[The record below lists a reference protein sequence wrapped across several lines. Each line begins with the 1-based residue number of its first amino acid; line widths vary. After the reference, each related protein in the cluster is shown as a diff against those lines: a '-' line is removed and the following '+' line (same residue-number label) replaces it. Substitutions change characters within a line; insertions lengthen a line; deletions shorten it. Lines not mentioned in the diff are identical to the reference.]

1 MKFIIDKFFHF
12 GDVFSGYYENIT
24 KRNANVDGYMCQVA
38 IIFLLMIV
46 KIIRVCVEYFYCDN
60 VSTVEPSYFA
70 VFIVISKPSVD
81 WCSIIINTYLL
92 LYGIKLVNYF
102 YSIRSFFNSSDFKIK
117 NRNDYS
123 FYGFLLFVLFSLFF
137 ININNLFYRY
147 SNEFDMSIR
156 LTIIDLDVIFYC
168 ICIPL
173 YLIAMSM
180 MLSNPI
186 TPKKKTETKTVT

>member
-1 MKFIIDKFFHF
+1 MKFIVDKFFHF

-81 WCSIIINTYLL
+81 WEAIIINTVLL
-92 LYGIKLVNYF
+92 LYDIKFAHYF

-123 FYGFLLFVLFSLFF
+123 FYGLLLFLLFSLFF
-137 ININNLFYRY
+137 IAIYYLLSDY
-147 SNEFDMSIR
+147 SYEYDMSIR
-156 LTIIDLDVIFYC
+156 STIIELDVIFYY

-186 TPKKKTETKTVT
+186 TPKKKTETKTVP